1 MIRIR
6 TASFNR
12 NRFNL
17 AELEQ
22 WAKRTKATPIRVRYS
37 ATRAHVTYKGV
48 K

>member
-22 WAKRTKATPIRVRYS
+22 WRKRTGATIIRCRYG
-37 ATRAHVTYKGV
+37 ATRVHVTYKGA